1 MSWQPQAHT
10 CTHKVRTHG
19 CCWSNGAT
27 CWCCQANFPDSLVCS
42 CTSVWKK
49 RWTKQLTVQNVLFY
63 LRFVSQRR
71 STQALRS
78 RTTSGPTPERQ
89 TSLPA
94 GCLCLTE
101 LGYVLEEVEPCSQFS
116 LGGSGHGL
124 VCDLNVTVPIFLFL
138 CAQGV
143 RSFLLLP
150 MPDSALITNLN
161 THFNYCFAV
170 FWLRQIN
177 TYLLTFFSFIPT
189 FCFNSKVWS
198 LKSSRCL

>member
-1 MSWQPQAHT
+1 MVPRVDA
-10 CTHKVRTHG
+10 VRPVFLT
-19 CCWSNGAT
+19 
-27 CWCCQANFPDSLVCS
+27 
-42 CTSVWKK
+42 VW
-49 RWTKQLTVQNVLFY
+49 WTKQLTVQNVLVYFM
-63 LRFVSQRR
+63 FVSQRR

-94 GCLCLTE
+94 GCPCLTE

-116 LGGSGHGL
+116 LMGSGHGL
-124 VCDLNVTVPIFLFL
+124 VCDFDSCNISFSV
-138 CAQGV
+138 CQGV
-143 RSFLLLP
+143 RRFLLLP
-150 MPDSALITNLN
+150 MPDSHLITNLN
-161 THFNYCFAV
+161 THFNCCFAV

-189 FCFNSKVWS
+189 FCFNSKVQS